1 MGEFLGQ
8 ILGPLTQLLG
18 VAQGAAGGGLPAL
31 LAQLENAGL
40 GEQVGSWAAQG
51 EQLPVTA
58 EELATVLTPEQLNHL
73 AEQAGTTPDGLLE
86 RLAQELPQAAAAHSQ
101 RLQAT
106 PPGEQT

>member
-8 ILGPLTQLLG
+8 VLGPLAQLLG

-73 AEQAGTTPDGLLE
+73 AEQAGTTPNVLLE
-86 RLAQELPQAAAAHSQ
+86 RLAQELPTADTDNSQ
-101 RLQAT
+101 RVQAS
-106 PPGEQT
+106 PNDQT